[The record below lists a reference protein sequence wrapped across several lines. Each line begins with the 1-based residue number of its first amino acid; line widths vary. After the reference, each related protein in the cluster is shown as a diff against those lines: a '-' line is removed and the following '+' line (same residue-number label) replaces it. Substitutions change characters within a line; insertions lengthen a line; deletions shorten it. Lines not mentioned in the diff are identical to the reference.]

1 MCAMNKVP
9 TDLCEGRAEVPTYL
23 LRAALV
29 RRGQVKCLLRRN
41 SEDSSVHN
49 LPANPPALSDETAS
63 SVSPGP
69 GKSWSS
75 KRWLEQQGI

>member
-1 MCAMNKVP
+1 MNEVP
-9 TDLCEGRAEVPTYL
+9 TDLWEGKAQVPTYL

-29 RRGQVKCLLRRN
+29 RRGQVKRLLRRS
-41 SEDSSVHN
+41 SEDSSVHDLPAN
-49 LPANPPALSDETAS
+49 LPALSNETAS

-69 GKSWSS
+69 GKSWGL

>member
-1 MCAMNKVP
+1 MNEVP

-29 RRGQVKCLLRRN
+29 RGGQVKCLLRRN
-41 SEDSSVHN
+41 SEDSSVH
-49 LPANPPALSDETAS
+49 PPSQPPPPSNEPAS
-63 SVSPGP
+63 SMSPGP
-69 GKSWSS
+69 GKSWGL

>member
-1 MCAMNKVP
+1 MNEVP

-41 SEDSSVHN
+41 SEDSVHN
-49 LPANPPALSDETAS
+49 FPANLPALSDETAS

-69 GKSWSS
+69 GKSWDL